1 MDAGR
6 NHILMHLFIES
17 CEEEEE
23 GSDLKCLLSILD
35 WRKNVSCGWEG
46 RNSNLKLQGEI
57 DGFHLLCTIT
67 LNDDYFEL
75 ELIKL
80 NTDANEPFAVVEKK
94 FQALTTRDG
103 I

>member
-17 CEEEEE
+17 CEEE
-23 GSDLKCLLSILD
+23 G
-35 WRKNVSCGWEG
+35 
-46 RNSNLKLQGEI
+46 SNLKCHTGLEKKCFLWLQGEI

-80 NTDANEPFAVVEKK
+80 NTDANEPFSVVEKK
-94 FQALTTRDG
+94 IQALTTRDG

>member
-17 CEEEEE
+17 CEEE
-23 GSDLKCLLSILD
+23 GSDLKC
-35 WRKNVSCGWEG
+35 
-46 RNSNLKLQGEI
+46 LQGEI

-80 NTDANEPFAVVEKK
+80 NTDANEPFAVVEKNFK
-94 FQALTTRDG
+94 LSLLETEFS
-103 I
+103 